1 MAVKRTQK
9 NKGGSAS
16 GNTWE
21 DHYTRLARKEG
32 FAARSVYKLKEIQ
45 EKFSIIKK
53 GNRILDLGCAPGSWM
68 QYAAA
73 LIGSHGRVW
82 GIDLKA
88 VAISLP
94 SNASCLVGDIYDLP
108 KAFLDEVGSGL
119 DLVMSDMAP
128 DTMGVKNVD
137 ALRSLALS
145 EAALA
150 TACTLLKNG
159 GNFICKVFQGEGFDS
174 FVSEVRRSFATQR
187 LFKPQSCRKQSREIY
202 VIGMGFKGKAPEV

>member
-1 MAVKRTQK
+1 MAERRAQK
-9 NKGGSAS
+9 KKGGGISS
-16 GNTWE
+16 NTWE

-32 FAARSVYKLKEIQ
+32 YAARSVYKLKEIQ
-45 EKFSIIKK
+45 EKFSMIKK

-73 LIGSHGRVW
+73 LVGSSGRVW
-82 GIDLKA
+82 GVDLKA
-88 VAISLP
+88 VTISLP
-94 SNASCLVGDIYDLP
+94 AHVSSFEGDIYMLP
-108 KAFLDEVGSGL
+108 EALLKEIGSGV

-128 DTMGVKNVD
+128 DTMGTRSVD

-150 TACTLLKNG
+150 AATQVLKG
-159 GNFICKVFQGEGFDS
+159 GGHFICKIFQGEGFDS
-174 FVSEVRRSFATQR
+174 FVAEVRRFFKSQR

-202 VIGMGFKGKAPEV
+202 VIGMEFTGKV